1 MRNWEKVRIG
11 DLCRT
16 ISDTYHGDD
25 PEVVLVNTSDVLEGE
40 VLNHELVKNE
50 KLKGQ
55 FKKTFLQN
63 DILYSEIRPANKRF
77 AFIDFADTSKYI
89 ASTKLMV
96 LRPNTDV
103 VLPRFLFAILKSQG
117 LIDELQHL
125 AESRSGTFPQI
136 TFSSELAPM
145 EVYLPDLATQEKIVS
160 VIDSFER
167 KIILNKQV
175 NKTMEDLV
183 GATFNSW
190 FVDFEPFSE
199 EYVDSPLG
207 FAVPKSLKFV
217 QIADVDHDL
226 ETGKRPKGG
235 ATSEGMPSIG
245 AESVKG
251 IGNVNLS
258 STKYIPL
265 EFADKLK
272 KGKVNGYELMIYK
285 DGGKPGEFHP
295 HFSIFGEGYPFEE
308 CYINEHVFKL
318 DLHNIGYNEFAYF
331 YFQTDYVM
339 HWLESNGGKAAIP
352 GINQDVVNQIWIYA
366 YDHPLVR
373 KFCDWV
379 QPFVTEMLKNC
390 RENMKLVELRDLIVP
405 ELLSGKLDLS
415 RI

>member
-1 MRNWEKVRIG
+1 MEWTKVRIG
-11 DLCRT
+11 DLCNT

-25 PEVVLVNTSDVLEGE
+25 PEVILVNTSDVLEGQ

-77 AFIDFADTSKYI
+77 AFIDFEDTSLYI

-96 LRPNTDV
+96 LRPNTSL
-103 VLPRFLFAILKSQG
+103 VLPRYLFAILKSQSV
-117 LIDELQHL
+117 IDELQHL

-145 EVYLPDLATQEKIVS
+145 EVFLPDIETQEKIVS

-167 KIILNKQV
+167 KIILNKRI
-175 NKTMEDLV
+175 NASIERLAK
-183 GATFNSW
+183 ATFDSW
-190 FVDFEPFSE
+190 FVDFNVFDEDFK
-199 EYVDSPLG
+199 DSPIG
-207 FAVPKSLKFV
+207 ISIPESLNLV
-217 QIADVDHDL
+217 QIADIEHDL

-235 ATSEGMPSIG
+235 ATANGIPSIG

-251 IGNVNLS
+251 LGNVNLS
-258 STKYIPL
+258 STKYIPA
-265 EFADKLK
+265 EFAQKLK
-272 KGKVNGYELMIYK
+272 KGKINGYELMIYK

-295 HFSIFGEGYPFEE
+295 HFSMFGEGYPFEN

-318 DLHNIGYNEFAYF
+318 DFHDVGYNEFAYF
-331 YFQTDYVM
+331 YFQTDYVI

-352 GINQDVVNQIWIYA
+352 GINQEVVNQIWIYH
-366 YDHPLVR
+366 YDHPVVR
-373 KFCDWV
+373 RFCEWV
-379 QPFVTEMLKNC
+379 KPFITEILKNC

-405 ELLSGKLDLS
+405 DLLSGNLDVSEL
-415 RI
+415 